1 MSERKVFLEGKIAQL
16 KAEKESGVSMNR
28 LEEIARDLQAFETE
42 LQGINAAEEVAA
54 QQQAAQVKI
63 QEEHVA
69 RVSTVATQ
77 FDEFLEKMNLGGM
90 TLRQVV
96 GGASEYQLITIELK
110 KAFTAQ
116 AEQFSTQLSEQQAV
130 HNEEMRASQDRE
142 NQLQRQNENLQA
154 RAISQESLLD
164 EASRKANQDALER
177 ANLEQSRNN
186 AVAQLEEAKIQI
198 AQQKGHIEDLQT
210 QIAIGVR
217 GAINVIDTEEEER
230 QKKELADQIRKE
242 RTIYDVEW
250 VDVILRN
257 RKKAK
262 LAVTGEEI
270 EFPWTEEG
278 KYFVIPS
285 AEVSQFRNEY
295 PSNQEA
301 VSDSPLGHEETPN
314 VTLPTAPEA
323 TFPELP
329 RAEAPSVPA
338 VPTAVVEGQQSVEV
352 PGEAIT
358 SAQLEDRLVKF
369 AQEHGLVKQAV
380 A

>member
-1 MSERKVFLEGKIAQL
+1 METLVQKVA
-16 KAEKESGVSMNR
+16 R
-28 LEEIARDLQAFETE
+28 LRDELTALQAHEGNE
-42 LQGINAAEEVAA
+42 AAINQKAIEIHEAE
-54 QQQAAQVKI
+54 QALVQEQATQVKI

-142 NQLQRQNENLQA
+142 NQLKRQNDNLQT
-154 RAISQESLLD
+154 RTTSLESELDEVTRRLSQE
-164 EASRKANQDALER
+164 KMER
-177 ANLEQSRNN
+177 EKVEQSRNN
-186 AVAQLEEAKIQI
+186 AVEQLDEANVQI

-217 GAINVIDTEEEER
+217 GAINVIDTAEEER
-230 QKKELADQIRKE
+230 QKKELADKIRKE

-250 VDVILRN
+250 TDEIIRS
-257 RKKAK
+257 RRKAK
-262 LAVTGEEI
+262 LAATGEEI

-278 KYFVIPS
+278 KYFVIKEE
-285 AEVSQFRNEY
+285 EVSQFRNDY
-295 PSNQEA
+295 PSDQEA
-301 VSDSPLGHEETPN
+301 VSDSPLGNEETPN
-314 VTLPTAPEA
+314 VTPPTTPEA

-329 RAEAPSVPA
+329 SAIPPNI
-338 VPTAVVEGQQSVEV
+338 PGEV
-352 PGEAIT
+352 PVVIPTPESSGQGQTVEERVQALERRVTELEKVCSLNEEA
-358 SAQLEDRLVKF
+358 A
-369 AQEHGLVKQAV
+369 
-380 A
+380 

>member
-1 MSERKVFLEGKIAQL
+1 MNLQEQL
-16 KAEKESGVSMNR
+16 KAIKTKLGAENDLGGQRDMVKVAE
-28 LEEIARDLQAFETE
+28 LE
-42 LQGINAAEEVAA
+42 
-54 QQQAAQVKI
+54 QQAADIQAQISKVEEEEQAAASLVKI
-63 QEEHVA
+63 QQDHVA
-69 RVSTVATQ
+69 RVATVATQ

-96 GGASEYQLITIELK
+96 GGVTEYQLISIELK

-154 RAISQESLLD
+154 RAITQESLLD

-177 ANLEQSRNN
+177 ANLEQSRSN
-186 AVAQLEEAKIQI
+186 AVTQLEEAKIQI

-230 QKKELADQIRKE
+230 QKKELADRIRKE

-250 VDVILRN
+250 VDEIKRT

-262 LAVTGEEI
+262 IAATGEEI
-270 EFPWTEEG
+270 DFPWTEES
-278 KYFVIPS
+278 KFFVIPS
-285 AEVSQFRNEY
+285 AEVSQFRSEY
-295 PSNQEA
+295 ASNQEV
-301 VSDSPLGHEETPN
+301 VSDIPLDQPVQDN
-314 VTLPTAPEA
+314 VTPEVP
-323 TFPELP
+323 FLELP
-329 RAEAPSVPA
+329 RAEAPEVNL
-338 VPTAVVEGQQSVEV
+338 PTEVGMATPEPTDGGQGQTVEERLSAL
-352 PGEAIT
+352 EAH
-358 SAQLEDRLVKF
+358 VF
-369 AQEHGLVKQAV
+369 GFVKQAV

>member
-1 MSERKVFLEGKIAQL
+1 MNLQEQLQEVKDRLAQL
-16 KAEKESGVSMNR
+16 DPNNR
-28 LEEIARDLQAFETE
+28 DNLAEIAKLKAQQTE
-42 LQGINAAEEVAA
+42 LTD
-54 QQQAAQVKI
+54 QAAQEQATQARI

-69 RVSTVATQ
+69 RVSTVANQ

-130 HNEEMRASQDRE
+130 HNEEMRAAQDRE

-154 RAISQESLLD
+154 RAITQESLLE

-177 ANLEQSRNN
+177 TNLEQSRNN

-210 QIAIGVR
+210 QISIGVR

-230 QKKELADQIRKE
+230 QKKELAIQIRKE

-250 VDVILRN
+250 VDEIKRT

-262 LAVTGEEI
+262 LAATGEEI
-270 EFPWTEEG
+270 DFPWTEES
-278 KYFVIPS
+278 KFFVIQE

-295 PSNQEA
+295 APNQE
-301 VSDSPLGHEETPN
+301 VVPDIPLDQPVQDN
-314 VTLPTAPEA
+314 VTPEA

-329 RAEAPSVPA
+329 RAEAPNIP
-338 VPTAVVEGQQSVEV
+338 GEV
-352 PGEAIT
+352 PVVIPTPESSGQGQTVEERFEAIERRLT
-358 SAQLEDRLVKF
+358 ELEKVRNVNEE
-369 AQEHGLVKQAV
+369 AA
-380 A
+380 

>member
-1 MSERKVFLEGKIAQL
+1 METLVQKVA
-16 KAEKESGVSMNR
+16 R
-28 LEEIARDLQAFETE
+28 LRDELTALQAHEGNE
-42 LQGINAAEEVAA
+42 AAINQKAIEIHEAE
-54 QQQAAQVKI
+54 QALGQEQATQVKI

-96 GGASEYQLITIELK
+96 GGVTEYQLISIELK

-154 RAISQESLLD
+154 RAISQEALLD

-186 AVAQLEEAKIQI
+186 AVAQLEEARIQI

-230 QKKELADQIRKE
+230 QKKDLADRIRKE

-250 VDVILRN
+250 VDVILQN
-257 RKKAK
+257 RRKAK
-262 LAVTGEEI
+262 LAATGEEF

-278 KYFVIPS
+278 KYFVIKA
-285 AEVSQFRNEY
+285 AEVSQFRNEH
-295 PSNQEA
+295 PSDQEV
-301 VSDSPLGHEETPN
+301 VSDSPLGNEEVPN
-314 VTLPTAPEA
+314 VTPPTAPEA

-329 RAEAPSVPA
+329 SAIPPNI
-338 VPTAVVEGQQSVEV
+338 PGEV
-352 PGEAIT
+352 PVVIPTPESSGQGQTSEERIEA
-358 SAQLEDRLVKF
+358 LERRVTELEKVCSLNEE
-369 AQEHGLVKQAV
+369 AA
-380 A
+380 